1 MGNSNIKETFNNMM
15 KLLEYLYLKSNNLRL
30 NHSDYY
36 YNIYGRMK
44 IEELEYNLNIS
55 LNECDQYLKTELNKA
70 NYTPNSIL
78 NEKYLD
84 DAIDKIYNWKR
95 ICHSKYRKLFQKAEN
110 LFNRIKIKDQEV
122 NEAKMD
128 TEEISKK

>member
-44 IEELEYNLNIS
+44 I
-55 LNECDQYLKTELNKA
+55 
-70 NYTPNSIL
+70 
-78 NEKYLD
+78 
-84 DAIDKIYNWKR
+84 AI
-95 ICHSKYRKLFQKAEN
+95 FE
-110 LFNRIKIKDQEV
+110 NRIK
-122 NEAKMD
+122 
-128 TEEISKK
+128 